1 MKSLELKITINN
13 DTLKFEK
20 DKKLNDMNSGELA
33 IYYLIKNY
41 LNKLNSDFD
50 FVDDELKSLKEE
62 EFLHIMLTD

>member
-13 DTLKFEK
+13 NTLKFEK
-20 DKKLNDMNSGELA
+20 DKKLKDMNLGELA
-33 IYYLIKNY
+33 MYYLIKNY